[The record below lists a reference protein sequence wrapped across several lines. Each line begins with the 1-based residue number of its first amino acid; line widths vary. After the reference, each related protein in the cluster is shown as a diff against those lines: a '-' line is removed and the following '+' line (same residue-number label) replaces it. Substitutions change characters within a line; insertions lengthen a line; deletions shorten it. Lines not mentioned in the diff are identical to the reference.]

1 MAMVR
6 PEAVVEL
13 GADEVELEVGDVDD
27 VDEVE
32 EVDEM
37 AAGVGAPPEQ
47 AVSASAVAA
56 TAAAVVRRRIPLCSL
71 SWSTKPAWRD
81 RRRHRKEGPVCNDV
95 RVSDRL
101 SSLDASLLYLEEP
114 TTVMHVGNVMVFDEP
129 GGRGSSDPPFDYE
142 ELVAL
147 ISSRI
152 AHLPRY
158 RQKIREIPGRLANPV
173 WVDDE
178 SFDITYHVRQA
189 ALPKPGTDEQLEEF
203 VARIQQRP
211 LDRSHPLWEVYLVE
225 GLEHDRFAV
234 VTKTHHALVDGAVAL
249 DIAQLVVRDRPG
261 FDEDV
266 VDTWRPRH
274 EPSDLQLVAGAVTDA
289 VFMPGQVIDSVR
301 ENVDEARE
309 IAGRV
314 VQGLGSLVSTVV
326 RGAARPAP
334 TSPLNVEIGAAR
346 RFVMVGTDLD
356 DYRKV
361 RSRLARGA
369 YADDVTIND
378 VILAT
383 VAGAFRAW
391 LLTRGE
397 PVHPSSV
404 VRSMV
409 PVSVES
415 ESGSPAVAHR
425 LTACFVD
432 LPVGEPGASMR
443 LHQIAFS
450 MRQQMEGGQAMSAQR
465 LVGLAGFAPPTLHSL
480 GARLGSAMSRRLFN
494 VIITNVPGPQTTLYA
509 GDAPM
514 LSTYPVIPLAKGQ
527 ALAIGL
533 TSYDGGVYFGLNADR
548 NAMPDLEVL
557 GQCIVDALAELTEGR
572 EGA

>member
-1 MAMVR
+1 
-6 PEAVVEL
+6 
-13 GADEVELEVGDVDD
+13 
-27 VDEVE
+27 
-32 EVDEM
+32 
-37 AAGVGAPPEQ
+37 
-47 AVSASAVAA
+47 
-56 TAAAVVRRRIPLCSL
+56 
-71 SWSTKPAWRD
+71 
-81 RRRHRKEGPVCNDV
+81 
-95 RVSDRL
+95 
-101 SSLDASLLYLEEP
+101 
-114 TTVMHVGNVMVFDEP
+114 
-129 GGRGSSDPPFDYE
+129 
-142 ELVAL
+142 
-147 ISSRI
+147 
-152 AHLPRY
+152 
-158 RQKIREIPGRLANPV
+158 
-173 WVDDE
+173 
-178 SFDITYHVRQA
+178 
-189 ALPKPGTDEQLEEF
+189 
-203 VARIQQRP
+203 
-211 LDRSHPLWEVYLVE
+211 
-225 GLEHDRFAV
+225 
-234 VTKTHHALVDGAVAL
+234 
-249 DIAQLVVRDRPG
+249 
-261 FDEDV
+261 
-266 VDTWRPRH
+266 
-274 EPSDLQLVAGAVTDA
+274 
-289 VFMPGQVIDSVR
+289 MPGQVIDSVR
-301 ENVDEARE
+301 ENLDEARE

-334 TSPLNVEIGAAR
+334 TSPLNVEIGAGR

-404 VRSMV
+404 IRSMV

-415 ESGSPAVAHR
+415 ESGSPAAAHR

-509 GDAPM
+509 ADAPM

>member
-1 MAMVR
+1 M
-6 PEAVVEL
+6 
-13 GADEVELEVGDVDD
+13 
-27 VDEVE
+27 
-32 EVDEM
+32 
-37 AAGVGAPPEQ
+37 
-47 AVSASAVAA
+47 
-56 TAAAVVRRRIPLCSL
+56 
-71 SWSTKPAWRD
+71 
-81 RRRHRKEGPVCNDV
+81 

-129 GGRGSSDPPFDYE
+129 GGRGSSDAPFDYE

-147 ISSRI
+147 ISARI

-158 RQKIREIPGRLANPV
+158 RQKIREVPGRLANPV

-301 ENVDEARE
+301 ENLDEARE

-404 VRSMV
+404 IRSMV

-415 ESGSPAVAHR
+415 ESGSPAAAHR

-533 TSYDGGVYFGLNADR
+533 TSYDGGVYFGLNGDR
-548 NAMPDLEVL
+548 DALPDLDVL
-557 GQCIVDALAELTEGR
+557 GQCIGEALEELVDTTSGSRQRAPRGR
-572 EGA
+572 KKGSSPEKPVRG